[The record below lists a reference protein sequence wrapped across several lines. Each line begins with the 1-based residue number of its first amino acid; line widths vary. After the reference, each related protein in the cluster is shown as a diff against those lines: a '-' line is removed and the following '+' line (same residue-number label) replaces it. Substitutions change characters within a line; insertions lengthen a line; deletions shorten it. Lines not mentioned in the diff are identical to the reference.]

1 MTDVMIG
8 RDGDAARV
16 TRSRGARVLHRL
28 VLSLCVVVTI
38 ALGAT
43 PSVALETVTALTTG
57 KGSAYDWPC
66 YVAKNKGFFAEVGI
80 DLDLVA
86 ASSSAAQVQQLT
98 AGSAGL
104 GMGIGLTDP
113 LRAIDKGAKI
123 AMLRT
128 QAEAPP
134 YTLWGKPALKSIG
147 DLRGKVIIVGG
158 ANDITRIYLERV
170 LGQNGIKPGQYDLVY
185 AGTTPARFAALA
197 SGAVDAAMLFP
208 PFSFKA
214 QGEGYTLLGRVSDY
228 VKDLPFTVQAVNIEW
243 ARKNKSTLAAFL
255 KAYRKSVE
263 WLYRDENKAEAIAIL
278 VKETTASDA
287 DAEATYDYVKQIH
300 VFSAGGVV
308 DPSYIAGAVKIL
320 ADEGGLDGPAD
331 SKRFLDPEI
340 LQLAADAA
348 K

>member
-1 MTDVMIG
+1 MIA
-8 RDGDAARV
+8 RDGGATRV
-16 TRSRGARVLHRL
+16 TRSRGAHALHRL
-28 VLSLCVVVTI
+28 AVCLWAVATVALS
-38 ALGAT
+38 AT

-57 KGSAYDWPC
+57 KGSSYDWPA
-66 YVAKNKGFFAEVGI
+66 YVGKDKGFFAEVGI
-80 DLDLVA
+80 DLDLVS

-98 AGSAGL
+98 ADSAGL
-104 GMGIGLTDP
+104 GMGIGVTDP

-134 YTLWGKPALKSIG
+134 YTLWAKPALKSIG
-147 DLRGKVIIVGG
+147 DLRGKLIIVGG

-170 LGQNGIKPGQYDLVY
+170 LRPNGIMPGQYDLVY

-228 VKDLPFTVQAVNIEW
+228 VKDLPFTVQAVNVEW
-243 ARKNKSTLAAFL
+243 ALKNKSTLVSFL

-278 VKETTASDA
+278 VKSTSASDA
-287 DAEATYDYVKQIH
+287 DAEATYDYLKQIR
-300 VFSAGGVV
+300 VFSAGGVI
-308 DPSYIAGAVKIL
+308 DQSYIAGALKIL
-320 ADEGGLDGPAD
+320 ADEGGLDGPVD
-331 SKRFLDPEI
+331 PKRFLNSEI